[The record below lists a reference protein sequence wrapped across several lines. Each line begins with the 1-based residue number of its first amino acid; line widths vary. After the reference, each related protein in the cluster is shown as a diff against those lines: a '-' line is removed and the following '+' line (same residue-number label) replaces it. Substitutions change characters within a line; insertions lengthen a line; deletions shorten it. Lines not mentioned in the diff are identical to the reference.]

1 MHVQATGA
9 RRVVPTLPLLLVL
22 LGLAAHAGPAG
33 APFEACDPD
42 TAARLAFLE
51 QRLDE
56 RRTYADRWWKIW
68 TGGYAL
74 GTVVQSV
81 RAGIEDDDGEQADL
95 VVGAAKALFGTT
107 RLLLFPPN
115 ARVGADP
122 MRAVT
127 PDSDAA
133 CRDRLAVGEDLLRR
147 NAEESASRWSWK
159 RHVANVAI
167 NVVGGVIV
175 AEGFDETDGWTS
187 AGIGIAVGETMTLTH
202 PWTGEDDLEA
212 YERRFASVPPATA
225 PELRLGSWGRGLRVS
240 VLF

>member
-1 MHVQATGA
+1 MRNDG
-9 RRVVPTLPLLLVL
+9 RRVLGHALPAVLLL
-22 LGLAAHAGPAG
+22 LGLAARTGQAG
-33 APFEACDPD
+33 ASFEACDAD
-42 TAARLAFLE
+42 TAARLSFLE

-107 RLLLFPPN
+107 RLLLWPPN

-133 CRDRLAVGEDLLRR
+133 CRERLAVGERLLRR
-147 NAEESASRWSWK
+147 NADESASRWSWK
-159 RHVANVAI
+159 RHLANIAI
-167 NVVGGVIV
+167 NVAGGVIV
-175 AEGFDETDGWTS
+175 AEGFDESRGWTS
-187 AGIGIAVGETMTLTH
+187 AGIGVAVGETMTLTH

-225 PELRLGSWGRGLRVS
+225 PELRLGSWGRGLRIS

>member
-1 MHVQATGA
+1 MRVRANGA
-9 RRVVPTLPLLLVL
+9 HRVVRTLPLLLVL
-22 LGLAAHAGPAG
+22 LGLTVHAGPAG
-33 APFEACDPD
+33 AAFEACDPD

-51 QRLDE
+51 RRLDE

-95 VVGAAKALFGTT
+95 VVGAVKALFGTT
-107 RLLLFPPN
+107 RLLLFPPT
-115 ARVGADP
+115 ARTGADP
-122 MRAVT
+122 MRAVAA
-127 PDSDAA
+127 DSASA

-159 RHVANVAI
+159 RHLANVAI
-167 NVVGGVIV
+167 NVAGGVIV

-187 AGIGIAVGETMTLTH
+187 AGIGIAVGETMTFTH
-202 PWTGEDDLEA
+202 PWTGEEDLED
-212 YERRFASVPPATA
+212 YERRFASVPSATA
-225 PELRLGSWGRGLRVS
+225 PEFRVGAWGRGLRVTM
-240 VLF
+240 LF